1 MHRHPAST
9 APQRRHPRAAHSRSL
24 QPKSLSVDSSS
35 TALAP
40 ERTQLSTYSR
50 IGYLACIR
58 TRKAEGVQAQ
68 LALGLRLA
76 EPAARKQF
84 ALPSQD
90 FEGLG
95 SAILDVG
102 VVDVAGTAEEV
113 AHLDM
118 ECDAC
123 GDVSR
128 AARAPGHIRLLR
140 SCHRHPNQGTQ
151 QAKGTVVHCLSFRT
165 KTQNCFLSTS
175 DRHSPA
181 KKQNTGPDQIRTPMD
196 KGVAMLRS
204 ENHSCRVYMSRDSR
218 RSC

>member
-1 MHRHPAST
+1 M
-9 APQRRHPRAAHSRSL
+9 
-24 QPKSLSVDSSS
+24 
-35 TALAP
+35 
-40 ERTQLSTYSR
+40 
-50 IGYLACIR
+50 
-58 TRKAEGVQAQ
+58 VQGQ
-68 LALGLRLA
+68 LALGLQLA

-118 ECDAC
+118 ECDAR

-128 AARAPGHIRLLR
+128 AARAPGHVWLLC

-151 QAKGTVVHCLSFRT
+151 QAKGTVLHCLSF
-165 KTQNCFLSTS
+165 
-175 DRHSPA
+175 H
-181 KKQNTGPDQIRTPMD
+181 
-196 KGVAMLRS
+196 
-204 ENHSCRVYMSRDSR
+204 
-218 RSC
+218 